1 MITGILLACQPGEAW
16 SLRVWFARH
25 GETDWNA
32 ARRIQ
37 GSRDIPLNAAGR
49 AQAETLAETVAA
61 LAPALSR
68 VYTSPLCRALETAQ
82 CVADRLDCPC
92 TVLPGLREIDFGDWE
107 GKTWAE
113 AEAENPA
120 AYARFCQNRRT
131 ERPPR
136 GESCQ
141 DALDRLLPALRQALS
156 VQTGDILFLTHS
168 ALLKALLCL
177 MEETPFSAI
186 STDYTLQNGAAMEI
200 RREKILCKL

>member
-1 MITGILLACQPGEAW
+1 M
-16 SLRVWFARH
+16 WFARH

-82 CVADRLDCPC
+82 CVADRLGCPC

-113 AEAENPA
+113 AEAEN
-120 AYARFCQNRRT
+120 RNMRKR
-131 ERPPR
+131 
-136 GESCQ
+136 
-141 DALDRLLPALRQALS
+141 
-156 VQTGDILFLTHS
+156 
-168 ALLKALLCL
+168 
-177 MEETPFSAI
+177 
-186 STDYTLQNGAAMEI
+186 
-200 RREKILCKL
+200 

>member
-25 GETDWNA
+25 GDGLERGAPDPGKPRHPA
-32 ARRIQ
+32 H
-37 GSRDIPLNAAGR
+37 AAGR
-49 AQAETLAETVAA
+49 AQAETLAETVAT

-82 CVADRLDCPC
+82 CVADRLGCPC
-92 TVLPGLREIDFGDWE
+92 TVLTGLREIDFGDWE

-156 VQTGDILFLTHS
+156 AQTGDILFLTHS

-177 MEETPFSAI
+177 VGRRRFPPF
-186 STDYTLQNGAAMEI
+186 LQTTHCKTA
-200 RREKILCKL
+200 RRWR

>member
-1 MITGILLACQPGEAW
+1 M
-16 SLRVWFARH
+16 WFARH

-82 CVADRLDCPC
+82 CVADRLGCPC

-120 AYARFCQNRRT
+120 AYAPFCQNRGT
-131 ERPPR
+131 ERPPP

-156 VQTGDILFLTHS
+156 VQTGDILLLTHS

-177 MEETPFSAI
+177 VEETPFSAI
-186 STDYTLQNGAAMEI
+186 STDYTLLNGAAMELP
-200 RREKILCKL
+200 REKILCKL